1 MLLLLSRGRRGREGD
16 KALDA
21 ITVGYGAFSPW
32 VPMNRKEEERERA
45 GGERGR
51 RGNREGLVKWIDPT
65 VIF

>member
-21 ITVGYGAFSPW
+21 ITVGYGAFFSPW
-32 VPMNRKEEERERA
+32 IPMNKERGRERA
-45 GGERGR
+45 GGQRGR
-51 RGNREGLVKWIDPT
+51 RGNREGLVMWIDPT